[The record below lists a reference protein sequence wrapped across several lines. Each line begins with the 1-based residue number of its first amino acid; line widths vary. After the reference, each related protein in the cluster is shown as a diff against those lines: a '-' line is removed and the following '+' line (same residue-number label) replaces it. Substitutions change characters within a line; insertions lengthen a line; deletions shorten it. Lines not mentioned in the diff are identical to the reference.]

1 MKNGNATYYRYNL
14 LLAAASP
21 LLAIYLAQRFL
32 SGKSRPGW
40 PERWGRLP
48 SFEPLS
54 PNRIW
59 VHAVSAGEVV
69 ASLPILRALKASLP
83 DYALFLSVITPAG
96 YEVAVKQAAPLLEGL
111 FYAPF
116 DLPWVVRHAVQT
128 LRPQL
133 YVSLES
139 ELWPNLLHTLKRQGV
154 KTALVNGRI
163 TPRSFERARRFAP
176 GLFRWMLG
184 HVDLLLMQSQADA
197 ERICA
202 LGGTS
207 IERRVKVV
215 GNTKFDQEI
224 QPLDRER
231 REQMRAELRLP
242 LEAPVFIAGS
252 TRSSD
257 EERIVVEAFLQM
269 KRRLPSLCLVVAPR
283 QLNRVEET
291 LQILRQANLNPMRR
305 TSPNDSLTDCLVLDT
320 MGELADVYAIAN
332 VAFIGNTFPPVV
344 QGGGQNI
351 LQPLAHGIPVLH
363 GPHYATI
370 RAEVALANEAGV
382 AFPVTSAEELANKAL
397 QLLGDTCLLE
407 KLAQRAVALIQAN
420 RGASQRCVEALIPLL
435 GAGASR

>member
-1 MKNGNATYYRYNL
+1 LKDGNATYYRYNL

-21 LLAIYLAQRFL
+21 LLAVYLAQRFL

-40 PERWGRLP
+40 PERWGHLP
-48 SFEPLS
+48 AFEPLA

-69 ASLPILRALKASLP
+69 ASLPILRALKSSLP

-116 DLPWVVRHAVQT
+116 DLPWVVRHVVQT

-139 ELWPNLLHTLKRQGV
+139 ELWPNLLHTLKRHGV

-184 HVDLLLMQSQADA
+184 NVDLLLMQSQADA
-197 ERICA
+197 ERIGA
-202 LGGTS
+202 LGGTP
-207 IERRVKVV
+207 IEGRVWVV

-224 QPLDRER
+224 HPLDRER
-231 REQMRAELRLP
+231 QEQMRAELRLP

-252 TRSSD
+252 TRSAD

-283 QLNRVEET
+283 QLSRVEET

-305 TSPNDSLTDCLVLDT
+305 TSPHGSLTDCLVLDT

-332 VAFIGNTFPPVV
+332 VVFIGNTFPPVV

-351 LQPLAHGIPVLH
+351 LQPLAHGKPVLH
-363 GPHYATI
+363 GPYYATI
-370 RAEVALANEAGV
+370 RAEVALAQEAGV
-382 AFPVTSAEELANKAL
+382 AFPVTNAEELANKAL
-397 QLLGDTCLLE
+397 QLLGDACLLE
-407 KLAQRAVALIQAN
+407 KLAQRATALIQAN

-435 GAGASR
+435 KAGASR